1 MCPRALLVPSSDDQ
15 TYGQQAEAD
24 AAIQQMNEQEL
35 DGRRVRVG
43 HLLRDSLSP
52 LTTRSTWPTL
62 SPLVVVTVDPATTLV
77 TEVVAVVTV
86 VVDKVVTEVAR
97 VVVSTLTVDM

>member
-1 MCPRALLVPSSDDQ
+1 MFLRSSDDQ

-77 TEVVAVVTV
+77 TEVAVVATEVVVVVTV
-86 VVDKVVTEVAR
+86 VAR
-97 VVVSTLTVDM
+97 AVVSKHLSCQCFD

>member
-1 MCPRALLVPSSDDQ
+1 
-15 TYGQQAEAD
+15 
-24 AAIQQMNEQEL
+24 MNEQEL

-43 HLLRDSLSP
+43 HICNVICISL
-52 LTTRSTWPTL
+52 TRRSTWPTL
-62 SPLVVVTVDPATTLV
+62 SPLVVVTVDLATTPV

-97 VVVSTLTVDM
+97 VVVSTLTVDL

>member
-1 MCPRALLVPSSDDQ
+1 
-15 TYGQQAEAD
+15 
-24 AAIQQMNEQEL
+24 MNEQEL

-43 HLLRDSLSP
+43 LICNALCISL
-52 LTTRSTWPTL
+52 TKRSTWPTP

-77 TEVVAVVTV
+77 TEEVAVVTV

-97 VVVSTLTVDM
+97 AVVSTLTVDF